1 MIRRQTEDIQ
11 HFTYNKRQT
20 FDADPILQKDHISV
34 VFIFS
39 VPESN
44 CFLIL
49 QSGLWNKPYFR

>member
-49 QSGLWNKPYFR
+49 QSGL